1 MTTFSTCKLSL
12 LFWGDGHQG
21 DLVDTQELRGRIR
34 DTDLVYKMAL
44 LKNSAIR
51 KTKPSQRFYK
61 KVQILN
67 KCIRKV
73 AATYISHSHNPGGWE
88 KVPRVP
94 RRGWAQGS
102 LDAAGP
108 GTGAIRQGPFQF
120 SFPWKKW
127 KEPGKHRKL

>member
-1 MTTFSTCKLSL
+1 M
-12 LFWGDGHQG
+12 
-21 DLVDTQELRGRIR
+21 DTQELRGRIR
-34 DTDLVYKMAL
+34 DTALVHKMAL

-51 KTKPSQRFYK
+51 KTKPPQRFYQ

-73 AATYISHSHNPGGWE
+73 AARYTSHSHNPGGWE

-102 LDAAGP
+102 LDAAEP
-108 GTGAIRQGPFQF
+108 GTEATR
-120 SFPWKKW
+120 
-127 KEPGKHRKL
+127 